1 MKLLKL
7 FFVLL
12 FFTAMNL
19 SCSKPV
25 NDSLGPRGNYV
36 SDIDMERSSSIE
48 QQNSKV
54 KFRNALVRSEVIE
67 DLSVKQDSV
76 FAFTEPNRH

>member
-7 FFVLL
+7 FVVLV

-25 NDSLGPRGNYV
+25 NDCLGPKGNYV
-36 SDIDMERSSSIE
+36 SDVDSQHSSSLGE
-48 QQNSKV
+48 QRQEA
-54 KFRNALVRSEVIE
+54 KFKNVLVDAQINHDLTIKIDSSFAVIPS
-67 DLSVKQDSV
+67 D
-76 FAFTEPNRH
+76 RY